1 MKRSLGVALVLLLL
15 PGIAAASPFD
25 WAPEDYQPWT
35 GGFPYQ
41 RNIDWVF
48 DVDPVGGP
56 SPSGTPGAHY
66 EGTADSWLRAGDFV
80 AMGGSMTWYSSVS
93 GLPYQGLVGI
103 DNRSGNVPTSGQI
116 TFHLS
121 NIPVVTALK
130 RIWVEWDYI
139 ASGTNIPVTFFVGD
153 SEGNLPADQWASVA
167 RPVDDGGLLRQ
178 NLWFEL
184 RPNPVW
190 EEIVVQLPFIPT
202 GGYFFIDR
210 FHVATESVPEPAS
223 AALLAGL
230 GGVGLVWFARRRR
243 QKTV

>member
-1 MKRSLGVALVLLLL
+1 MKRSLGFAFVLLLL

-48 DVDPVGGP
+48 DVDPAGGP

-66 EGTADSWLRAGDFV
+66 EGTADSWLRASDFV
-80 AMGGSMTWYSSVS
+80 ALGGSMTWYSSVG

-103 DNRSGNVPTSGQI
+103 DNRSGNAPTSGQI
-116 TFHLS
+116 LFHLD
-121 NIPVVTALK
+121 NIPSVTALK
-130 RIWVEWDYI
+130 RIWIEWDYV

-153 SEGNLPADQWASVA
+153 SEGNLPQDQWVSGV
-167 RPVDDGGLLRQ
+167 RQIDQDGLLRQ

-184 RPNPVW
+184 RPSPSW
-190 EEIVVQLPFIPT
+190 EEIVIQLPFIPT

-210 FHVATESVPEPAS
+210 FHVATESIPEPGS
-223 AALLAGL
+223 ALLLGL
-230 GGVGLVWFARRRR
+230 SGVGLVWFARRRQ
-243 QKTV
+243 QKTA